1 MSSDVDMVYDYDFWL
16 KRQWTLEQQKANIE
30 KANAELK
37 EYRTSRQLPPSYVFN
52 IDIDRRLNELAVK
65 TKQLDSFVSAKMN
78 EFRTLSASVTNRTLA
93 KQEIQRI
100 NVQKTL
106 ELQQRINDRKIPFL
120 MRWVFAWTSPLK
132 MSLEFNVLT
141 PFAFGWTLSTNSTS
155 LCFSSSLYW
164 EVHHLETTVPAA
176 LVFTLTTVCSG
187 ADGQLSTEI
196 PLTVM

>member
-120 MRWVFAWTSPLK
+120 MR
-132 MSLEFNVLT
+132 
-141 PFAFGWTLSTNSTS
+141 
-155 LCFSSSLYW
+155 
-164 EVHHLETTVPAA
+164 
-176 LVFTLTTVCSG
+176 
-187 ADGQLSTEI
+187 
-196 PLTVM
+196 